1 MPSVVHFRV
10 LPPLLLLTKMSQKDK
25 EVNFLRRQIFLF
37 SVNLKHHLLSLNLTL
52 LDLSAL
58 LVPNPKGTA

>member
-10 LPPLLLLTKMSQKDK
+10 LPAFLLLTKMSQKYK
-25 EVNFLRRQIFLF
+25 EINFLRRQIFFF
-37 SVNLKHHLLSLNLTL
+37 SVNLKYYLLSLNLAL
-52 LDLSAL
+52 LDLGPI

>member
-37 SVNLKHHLLSLNLTL
+37 SVNLKYHLLSLNLTL
-52 LDLSAL
+52 LDLSDL

>member
-37 SVNLKHHLLSLNLTL
+37 SVNLKYHLLSLNLTL

>member
-25 EVNFLRRQIFLF
+25 EVNFLRRQIFF
-37 SVNLKHHLLSLNLTL
+37 
-52 LDLSAL
+52 
-58 LVPNPKGTA
+58 LVSI

>member
-10 LPPLLLLTKMSQKDK
+10 LSPLLLLTKMSQKDK
-25 EVNFLRRQIFLF
+25 EVNFLSRQIFLF
-37 SVNLKHHLLSLNLTL
+37 SANLKYHLLCLNLTL